1 MHHCD
6 TSDLWSTCAD
16 HVDCIKSCRVQVVH
30 VPEEV
35 HGVDSISSCQHS
47 PDECRLNLEAL
58 SCSEGFLGFF
68 FWRVTLLEAFE
79 LFSSEHVSEIV
90 AAVAALQE
98 IDELLENQ

>member
-1 MHHCD
+1 MRR
-6 TSDLWSTCAD
+6 TCGR
-16 HVDCIKSCRVQVVH
+16 HPQSYCVQVIH

-98 IDELLENQ
+98 IDDELLENQ